1 MYIELHDDTEN
12 GSIFYRRV
20 YDLGEIND
28 LIVSPIVV
36 PFSIAGNNV
45 GVYELTN
52 STFVEQFA
60 TDFNLPLNDAED
72 GNILTDSIF
81 PVADQG
87 YWVYTCYKDNPEA
100 FEEIE
105 IGVKPSDFDTN
116 PHYCFTASWNAP
128 GNHLYKC
135 PVPSA
140 KDTWKDSVQYY
151 LDKEHRISK
160 RIYAGSVSFYISKF
174 IDCNIGYYN
183 NTRAQIQWGR
193 NVVQSSGGGY
203 GNTATY
209 TNVPAEHN
217 CFTYEDDAIQYS
229 PYDSNIS
236 DATSMPSATGGLEGN
251 GSFPCSCFFVKCRK
265 NDADYVGV
273 GILQK
278 TYSEFGGGYTRL
290 SIKVISESIYGNI
303 IHDGEPPNPPT
314 PEGTWGGNIQPNIP
328 NGTYQGTSDSK
339 PSNYTIQKISER
351 TEKVQTL
358 FKNIT
363 GVFSIYLLGYSTTPV
378 IQTESWD
385 SLTKVYRVLY
395 SSDYIT
401 RYGQSLYN
409 PLSAVLSVQLMPFDF
424 VYRALFGAWG
434 STTKKL
440 TISGYNV
447 SDKIAELY
455 SETAPQY
462 QYLKPT
468 ISFEL
473 GSWDVEK
480 YFDSYADFAPFTRIY
495 LHLPFIGK
503 LEVDTNA
510 VAHGKLTIIYHVD
523 MISGNIV
530 AEIWCKDREGNS
542 QFVHTANGNCSYS
555 IPMYSMNQD
564 GSAVGKLL
572 HSAVGTGLAAITG
585 NVGGV
590 VAGAVGMGTAAI
602 ESTLASKS
610 TAISGELG
618 GNNSLLTS
626 YMCWAEIIRPVIVNN
641 MHYKM
646 LHGIQSY
653 ASNRL
658 NDSGQEQYPSGLPID
673 NGIPYDGFVAV
684 ESIELDSVHAT
695 EKEKEM
701 LRSILAR
708 GIHIRASLLDSERS
722 EGETT

>member
-1 MYIELHDDTEN
+1 MYIDLHDGNAE
-12 GSIFYRRV
+12 GAVFYRRV

-28 LIVSPIVV
+28 LNVSQITI

-45 GVYELTN
+45 GVYDISNPTLI
-52 STFVEQFA
+52 EQFA

-81 PVADQG
+81 PVEDQG
-87 YWVYTCYKDNPEA
+87 QYVYTCYKENPES
-100 FEEIE
+100 FEQVQV
-105 IGVKPSDFDTN
+105 GVKPDDFDTN
-116 PHYCFTASWNAP
+116 PHYCWYTNWRAADGNTYYCQVPAAKIPWNENA
-128 GNHLYKC
+128 
-135 PVPSA
+135 
-140 KDTWKDSVQYY
+140 QYWY
-151 LDKEHRISK
+151 DKEHRISK
-160 RIYAGSVSFYISKF
+160 RIYAGPISFYISKL
-174 IDCNIGYYN
+174 IDCDIGYYN
-183 NTRAQIQWGR
+183 NTRAYIQWGS
-193 NVVQSSGGGY
+193 NVEQGSGMGYQNTANFTPNPPEHNCLTFNDDPIQYGVYDSYVFDRTNMPSSSGGL
-203 GNTATY
+203 T
-209 TNVPAEHN
+209 
-217 CFTYEDDAIQYS
+217 
-229 PYDSNIS
+229 
-236 DATSMPSATGGLEGN
+236 MN
-251 GSFPCSCFFVKCRK
+251 GDLCCSCFFVKCVK
-265 NDADYVGV
+265 DDEEYVGV

-278 TYSEFGGGYTRL
+278 TYSYFGGGFTRL
-290 SIKVISESIYGNI
+290 SLRVINAGIYGSI

-314 PEGTWGGNIQPNIP
+314 PEGTWGENIQPNIP

-351 TEKVQTL
+351 TEKIQTL

-542 QFVHTANGNCSYS
+542 QFVHTANGNCAYS

-590 VAGAVGMGTAAI
+590 LAGAVGMGTAAI